1 MDSTVGDYMK
11 CRKSNKICDMVQ
23 CDTCQ
28 SWAHFSCVGVTAAIK
43 DSDWSCDKCS
53 DELQVP
59 KLTKRSSSK
68 KGSSKSKSERG
79 SIQPSI
85 PEGTAGL
92 NEELRK
98 LEAEQRAMEKA
109 LEEEMII
116 REKRLDMERVLQ
128 EKRCRKEK
136 EFHEKQMQQDR
147 DLKERQL
154 REEREMLERQLK
166 EEARFASE
174 RKKLHEHFQDT
185 KKAISKSISEE
196 TEGAIGGEKLKNDNE
211 LSFDKNVQFW
221 LKQRNQGRN
230 GVKSKLSCSIADSED
245 YGEIEEDDAPEEKAR
260 QAVSKNLPVFKGE
273 AEKWPMFISCFEYTT
288 KACGFSNLDN
298 LKRLQDCLQGDA
310 LEAVRSRLVLPE
322 SVPDVINDLRRIF
335 GRPEK
340 LLKTLLTKV
349 RNAQA
354 PRADRLETFMQFGI
368 TVKQLCDHLEAAK
381 LADHLNNPM
390 LVQELVEKLP
400 SNYKMDWVRFKR
412 SRIGSPLRIFT
423 DFMNDI
429 VADASEVSE
438 FSTLFLSDTREA
450 SHFPPP
456 SKETKPC
463 LVCRRSDHKLRFCDD
478 FKRFSFA
485 NRLKVVEQHK
495 LCALCLNNHGKSRC
509 TFRIRCNINGCQGGH
524 HPLLHH
530 AEGSVQLMDIACN
543 AHGALNRG
551 VIFWMVPVTL
561 YFGDHALD
569 ILAFLDEGSSST
581 LVEDAVARE
590 LDARGLAEPLV
601 VTWTGNVKRF
611 ETTSKRVNLMI
622 SARESDEKLPLKD
635 VRTVAELKLPKQTSY
650 EIEEPRIILGLDNLN
665 VFAPLE
671 SRVGSPGE
679 PIGVKSK
686 LGWTVYGPQ
695 PSGTV
700 VSEVRVILHSLE
712 PMTNQE
718 LHDAM
723 RSQFLL
729 DDPSVA
735 SVAESNEDARAR
747 NIMQTTTM
755 RVGDRYENGLLWRR
769 DEQRFPDSYP
779 MAISRLKALE
789 RKLERD
795 PELGSKVHQLIAEY
809 LIKGYAH
816 KATVDELA
824 DMAKGNV
831 WYIPLNVVIN
841 PQKLA
846 KIRLVWDTRAPVNGI
861 SLNSELLTGPDQ
873 LVPLQTVIS
882 KFRERRV
889 AFGGDIQEIYHQFRI
904 RRAGRKFQ
912 SFLFRRDPGSSP
924 ETYVMDVGTFGAK
937 CSPCSAQFIKNLNA
951 AQFEQQFPEASAAI
965 INKHYVD
972 DYYDSVDTVDEAIK
986 IATDVKLIHSRRG
999 FHIRN
1004 WVSNTPNF
1012 LEAMGEQPITS
1023 TVRFHQDKE
1032 TLTERVLGIVW
1043 NPVDDVLSFSTAT
1056 RPEYHLMLHGDS
1068 VPSKRIVLSSVMSMF
1083 DPLGLLSP
1091 FTVYGRI
1098 LIQDLWRTGCSWD
1111 EPIDGQSFEK
1121 WTRWTKALPSIEAI
1135 RIPRSYFGQASSA
1148 DIQDLQLH
1156 IITDA
1161 SKGAYGCSAYFRA
1174 VVNGRIQCVLVSSR
1188 VKVAPLK
1195 PMSVPWLE
1203 LQAAVLGARLAVA
1216 VRSNHTFNIAQQ
1228 VFWTDS
1234 TTVLSWITSDVRRYK
1249 EFVGLRIG
1257 EMLTLSKLCEWRW
1270 VPTRL
1275 NVADQLTKWTR
1286 DPNLNSDS
1294 EWFIGPKFLYREEED
1309 WPKQKR
1315 YESTQEEAKVHLLA
1329 HDIQLLAPIID
1340 VHRFSKWTVLVRTMA
1355 TVFRFVS
1362 NCRRKINGLS
1372 IEVLKA
1378 TDRQAKTIKKNYSI
1392 EQYPLKQLE
1401 YEKAERIL
1409 IKVAQAESF
1418 GNEVKVLM
1426 RNANVSVADRQQI
1439 EKSSFL
1445 YKLTPLIDGDGI
1457 LRMESR
1463 VERAEFLSFNPAVF
1477 WTKTRRPPFRVPKKA
1492 VVYRPRPIPASYP
1505 PKANPS
1511 PYWQVE
1517 SARLRP
1523 ETTTDAQA
1531 TLKDIG
1537 TPSLVAGVPGLAAIE
1552 EQEAGKEGKVW
1563 WNCGRK

>member
-1 MDSTVGDYMK
+1 
-11 CRKSNKICDMVQ
+11 
-23 CDTCQ
+23 
-28 SWAHFSCVGVTAAIK
+28 
-43 DSDWSCDKCS
+43 
-53 DELQVP
+53 
-59 KLTKRSSSK
+59 
-68 KGSSKSKSERG
+68 
-79 SIQPSI
+79 
-85 PEGTAGL
+85 
-92 NEELRK
+92 
-98 LEAEQRAMEKA
+98 
-109 LEEEMII
+109 
-116 REKRLDMERVLQ
+116 MERVLQ

-174 RKKLHEHFQDT
+174 RKKLHEHFQDA
-185 KKAISKSISEE
+185 KKAIAKSISEE
-196 TEGAIGGEKLKNDNE
+196 TEGAVGGEKLKNDNE
-211 LSFDKNVQFW
+211 LSFDKKVQFW
-221 LKQRNQGRN
+221 LKQQDQGRN
-230 GVKSKLSCSIADSED
+230 GAKSKLSCSIADSED
-245 YGEIEEDDAPEEKAR
+245 YGEIEEDDAPEEKGNSEYPAGEDFGCTSEDRELLGRIVRNGRMNGPGEIIPPPQDRPQRHTVKLSQEQLAAR

-450 SHFPPP
+450 SHCGKGKPKRKEYINIHHSSSGLPAVPPP

-463 LVCRRSDHKLRFCDD
+463 LVCKRSDHKLRFCDD
-478 FKRFSFA
+478 FKKFSFA

-530 AEGSVQLMDIACN
+530 AEGSMQLMDIACN
-543 AHGALNRG
+543 AHGALSRG
-551 VIFWMVPVTL
+551 VIFRMVPVTL

-569 ILAFLDEGSSST
+569 ILEFMDEGLSST

-590 LDARGLAEPLV
+590 LDARGLAERLV
-601 VTWTGNVKRF
+601 VTWPCNVKGF

-635 VRTVAELKLPKQTSY
+635 VRTVAELKLPKQSLQYTKLADRYPHLDNIPVASY

-700 VSEVRVILHSLE
+700 VSEVRVNLHSLE

-747 NIMQTTTM
+747 NIMQTTTK
-755 RVGDRYENGLLWRR
+755 RIGDRYETGLLWRR

-779 MAISRLKALE
+779 MAVSRLKALE

-841 PQKLA
+841 PRKPG
-846 KIRLVWDTRAPVNGI
+846 KIRLVWDARASVNGI

-889 AFGGDIQEIYHQFRI
+889 AFGGDIQEMYHQFRI
-904 RRAGRKFQ
+904 RRADRQFQ
-912 SFLFRRDPGSSP
+912 IFLFRRDPASSP
-924 ETYVMDVGTFGAK
+924 ETYVMDVGTFGAT

-986 IATDVKLIHSRRG
+986 IATDVKLIHSRGG

-1012 LEAMGEQPITS
+1012 LEAMGEQPINS

-1111 EPIDGQSFEK
+1111 EPIDGQSFK
-1121 WTRWTKALPSIEAI
+1121 KCTLWTKVLPSIEAI

-1195 PMSVPWLE
+1195 PMSVPRLE
-1203 LQAAVLGARLAVA
+1203 LQAAVLGARLVVA
-1216 VRSNHTFNIAQQ
+1216 VRINHTFNIAQQ

-1257 EMLTLSKLCEWRW
+1257 EILTLSKLCEWRW

-1378 TDRQAKTIKKNYSI
+1378 TDRQAKAIKKNYSI
-1392 EQYPLKQLE
+1392 EHYPLKQLE

-1463 VERAEFLSFNPAVF
+1463 VERAEFLSFDLRFPIVL
-1477 WTKTRRPPFRVPKKA
+1477 PKEHEVTMKI
-1492 VVYRPRPIPASYP
+1492 VQHYHERFGHV
-1505 PKANPS
+1505 
-1511 PYWQVE
+1511 
-1517 SARLRP
+1517 
-1523 ETTTDAQA
+1523 
-1531 TLKDIG
+1531 
-1537 TPSLVAGVPGLAAIE
+1537 
-1552 EQEAGKEGKVW
+1552 
-1563 WNCGRK
+1563 GRQ

>member
-1 MDSTVGDYMK
+1 
-11 CRKSNKICDMVQ
+11 
-23 CDTCQ
+23 
-28 SWAHFSCVGVTAAIK
+28 
-43 DSDWSCDKCS
+43 
-53 DELQVP
+53 
-59 KLTKRSSSK
+59 
-68 KGSSKSKSERG
+68 
-79 SIQPSI
+79 
-85 PEGTAGL
+85 
-92 NEELRK
+92 
-98 LEAEQRAMEKA
+98 
-109 LEEEMII
+109 
-116 REKRLDMERVLQ
+116 
-128 EKRCRKEK
+128 
-136 EFHEKQMQQDR
+136 MQQDR

-154 REEREMLERQLK
+154 REEREMLKRQLK

-174 RKKLHEHFQDT
+174 RKKLHEHFQDA
-185 KKAISKSISEE
+185 KKAIAKSISEE
-196 TEGAIGGEKLKNDNE
+196 TEGAVGGEKLKNDNE
-211 LSFDKNVQFW
+211 LSFDKKVQFW
-221 LKQRNQGRN
+221 LKQQDQGRN
-230 GVKSKLSCSIADSED
+230 GAKSKLSCSIADSED
-245 YGEIEEDDAPEEKAR
+245 YGEIEEDDAPEEK
-260 QAVSKNLPVFKGE
+260 
-273 AEKWPMFISCFEYTT
+273 
-288 KACGFSNLDN
+288 
-298 LKRLQDCLQGDA
+298 GDA

-438 FSTLFLSDTREA
+438 FSTLFLSDTRES
-450 SHFPPP
+450 SHCGKGKPKR
-456 SKETKPC
+456 KE
-463 LVCRRSDHKLRFCDD
+463 
-478 FKRFSFA
+478 
-485 NRLKVVEQHK
+485 LKVVEQHK

-524 HPLLHH
+524 HTLLHH

-543 AHGALNRG
+543 AHGALSRG
-551 VIFWMVPVTL
+551 VIFRMVPVTL

-581 LVEDAVARE
+581 LVENAVARE
-590 LDARGLAEPLV
+590 LDARGRAEPLV

-635 VRTVAELKLPKQTSY
+635 VRTVAELKLPKQSLQYTKLADRYPHLDNIPVASY

-700 VSEVRVILHSLE
+700 VSEVRVNLHSLE

-747 NIMQTTTM
+747 NIMQTTTK
-755 RVGDRYENGLLWRR
+755 RIGDRYETGLLWRR

-779 MAISRLKALE
+779 MAVSRLKALE

-841 PQKLA
+841 PRKPG
-846 KIRLVWDTRAPVNGI
+846 KIRLVWDARASVNGI

-882 KFRERRV
+882 KFREKRV
-889 AFGGDIQEIYHQFRI
+889 AFGGDIQEMYHQFRI
-904 RRAGRKFQ
+904 RRADKKFQ

-965 INKHYVD
+965 INKHCVD

-986 IATDVKLIHSRRG
+986 IATDVKLIHSRGG

-1174 VVNGRIQCVLVSSR
+1174 VVNGRIPCVLVSSR

-1195 PMSVPWLE
+1195 PMSVPRLE

-1249 EFVGLRIG
+1249 EFIGLRIG
-1257 EMLTLSKLCEWRW
+1257 EILTLSKLCEWRW

-1378 TDRQAKTIKKNYSI
+1378 TDRQAKAIKKNYSI
-1392 EQYPLKQLE
+1392 EHYPLKQLE

-1463 VERAEFLSFNPAVF
+1463 VERAEFLSFDLRFPIALPKEHEVTMKIVQHYHERFGHGYRETVKNELRQRFFVQAVGAVI
-1477 WTKTRRPPFRVPKKA
+1477 TRVMKDCVDYLGPF
-1492 VVYRPRPIPASYP
+1492 VVTVGRRKIFSD
-1505 PKANPS
+1505 N
-1511 PYWQVE
+1511 
-1517 SARLRP
+1517 
-1523 ETTTDAQA
+1523 
-1531 TLKDIG
+1531 G
-1537 TPSLVAGVPGLAAIE
+1537 SLY
-1552 EQEAGKEGKVW
+1552 
-1563 WNCGRK
+1563 